1 MTETKNFAIL
11 QLTNILTKMELIKTP
26 SFNAM
31 DNLSDK
37 LSQNT
42 KDYTFEQIHKK
53 LGTYLLLSGS
63 KKFVELYNDVAK
75 NKNYKNAFTTLN
87 L

>member
-1 MTETKNFAIL
+1 
-11 QLTNILTKMELIKTP
+11 MEQIKTP

-31 DNLSDK
+31 DNLSDVLAK
-37 LSQNT
+37 NNKSLS
-42 KDYTFEQIHKK
+42 FEEIHKK

-75 NKNYKNAFTTLN
+75 NKNYKKAFTTLN

>member
-1 MTETKNFAIL
+1 MET
-11 QLTNILTKMELIKTP
+11 IKTP

-31 DNLSDK
+31 ENLSDV
-37 LSQNT
+37 LSKNN
-42 KDYTFEQIHKK
+42 KNFSFDQIYNKVGK
-53 LGTYLLLSGS
+53 FLLNSGS

-75 NKNYKNAFTTLN
+75 NKNYAKAITTLN

>member
-1 MTETKNFAIL
+1 
-11 QLTNILTKMELIKTP
+11 MELIKTP

-31 DNLSDK
+31 ENLSDV
-37 LSQNT
+37 LSKNN
-42 KDYTFEQIHKK
+42 KNFSFEHIYNKVGK
-53 LGTYLLLSGS
+53 YLIKSGS

-75 NKNYKNAFTTLN
+75 NKNYAQAFTTLN

>member
-1 MTETKNFAIL
+1 
-11 QLTNILTKMELIKTP
+11 MELIKTP

-31 DNLSDK
+31 DNLSEV
-37 LSQNT
+37 LSKNNKNIT
-42 KDYTFEQIHKK
+42 VEQLHKK
-53 LGTYLLLSGS
+53 VADYLVKSGS

-75 NKNYKNAFTTLN
+75 NKNYKQAYTTLN

>member
-1 MTETKNFAIL
+1 
-11 QLTNILTKMELIKTP
+11 MEIIKTP

-31 DNLSDK
+31 DNLSEV
-37 LSQNT
+37 LSQNK
-42 KDYTFEQIHKK
+42 KDYTFEQIRKK
-53 LGTYLLLSGS
+53 VATHLLLSGS

-75 NKNYKNAFTTLN
+75 NKNYKQAFTTLN

>member
-1 MTETKNFAIL
+1 MD
-11 QLTNILTKMELIKTP
+11 LIKTP

-31 DNLSDK
+31 ENLSDV
-37 LSQNT
+37 LSKNN
-42 KDYTFEQIHKK
+42 KNFSFEHIYQKVGEF
-53 LGTYLLLSGS
+53 LVSSGS

-75 NKNYKNAFTTLN
+75 NKNYTKAFTTLN

>member
-1 MTETKNFAIL
+1 
-11 QLTNILTKMELIKTP
+11 MELIKTP

-31 DNLSDK
+31 DNLGEV
-37 LSQNT
+37 LSQNN
-42 KDYTFEQIHKK
+42 KDFTSEQIRKK

-75 NKNYKNAFTTLN
+75 NKNYKQAYTTLN

>member
-1 MTETKNFAIL
+1 
-11 QLTNILTKMELIKTP
+11 MELIKTP

-31 DNLSDK
+31 ENLSDILAK
-37 LSQNT
+37 NNKTYSF
-42 KDYTFEQIHKK
+42 DQIYQKVGRYVLK
-53 LGTYLLLSGS
+53 SGS

-75 NKNYKNAFTTLN
+75 NKNYNQAITTLN

>member
-1 MTETKNFAIL
+1 MNTLN
-11 QLTNILTKMELIKTP
+11 KMELIKTP

-31 DNLSDK
+31 ENLADV
-37 LSQNT
+37 LSQNN
-42 KDYTFEQIHKK
+42 KNFPFEQIYNK
-53 LGTYLLLSGS
+53 LGKYLVSSGS

-75 NKNYKNAFTTLN
+75 NKNYSKAFTTLN

>member
-1 MTETKNFAIL
+1 
-11 QLTNILTKMELIKTP
+11 MELIKTP
-26 SFNAM
+26 SFSAM
-31 DNLSDK
+31 ENLADV
-37 LSQNT
+37 LSQNN
-42 KDYTFEQIHKK
+42 KNFSFEHIYQKTGK
-53 LGTYLLLSGS
+53 YLVSSGS

>member
-1 MTETKNFAIL
+1 MNTLN
-11 QLTNILTKMELIKTP
+11 KMELIKTP

-31 DNLSDK
+31 ENLADV
-37 LSQNT
+37 LYQNN
-42 KDYTFEQIHKK
+42 KNFPFEQIYNK
-53 LGTYLLLSGS
+53 LGKYLVSSGS

-75 NKNYKNAFTTLN
+75 NKNYTKAFTTLN

>member
-1 MTETKNFAIL
+1 
-11 QLTNILTKMELIKTP
+11 MELIKTP
-26 SFNAM
+26 SFSAM
-31 DNLSDK
+31 ENLAEI
-37 LSQNT
+37 LSQNN
-42 KDYTFEQIHKK
+42 KDYTLEEIHKK
-53 LGTYLLLSGS
+53 LGTYLVLFGS

>member
-1 MTETKNFAIL
+1 
-11 QLTNILTKMELIKTP
+11 MELIKTT

-31 DNLSDK
+31 ENLSDILAK
-37 LSQNT
+37 NN
-42 KDYTFEQIHKK
+42 KNYDFDYIYQKVGQFVAK
-53 LGTYLLLSGS
+53 SGS

-75 NKNYKNAFTTLN
+75 NKNYKEAYTTLN